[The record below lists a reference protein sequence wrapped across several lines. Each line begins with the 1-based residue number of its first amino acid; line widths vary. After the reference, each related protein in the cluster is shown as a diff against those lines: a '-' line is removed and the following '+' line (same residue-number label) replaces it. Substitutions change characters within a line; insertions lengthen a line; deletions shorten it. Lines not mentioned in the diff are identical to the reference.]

1 VPGPAALAVAA
12 GAVVDERD
20 APAVRLRDHLV
31 SEDRARGGD
40 ADLLDVRSAEPA
52 GEHAN
57 ELRVSVGLRHV
68 RERRLSLLVE
78 DDRAHGSIVGP
89 WGSSST
95 GVRSCG

>member
-1 VPGPAALAVAA
+1 
-12 GAVVDERD
+12 VVDERD

-31 SEDRARGGD
+31 SEYGARRRD

-57 ELRVSVGLRHV
+57 QLPVAVGLGHV
-68 RERRLSLLVE
+68 RERRLPLPVE

-89 WGSSST
+89 WGSSSI